1 MKRTA
6 ARQLAV
12 QLAFAACLGSD
23 LPPEEFFDEEYYHSF
38 PSEDGLF
45 DELPDD
51 AQLRYIRELVQ
62 GVIAHRDELDG
73 LISRYAVGW
82 SLQRISRTALS
93 VLRCA
98 VYEILYMPDIPV
110 SASINEAVELS
121 KRFDE
126 PEVTGFINGILGA
139 FVRDLERDDAST
151 AEPGTGE

>member
-12 QLAFAACLGSD
+12 QLIFAAFSGSD
-23 LPPEEFFDEEYYHSF
+23 LPPEDFFDEEYYHSF
-38 PSEDGLF
+38 PAEDGLF
-45 DELPDD
+45 DELPDGK
-51 AQLRYIRELVQ
+51 QLAYIRELVN
-62 GVIAHRDELDG
+62 GVVSRRDELDG
-73 LISRYAVGW
+73 MISRYAVGW
-82 SLQRISRTALS
+82 NLSRISRTALS

-139 FVRDLERDDAST
+139 IVRDLEEDPSSSPQQGA
-151 AEPGTGE
+151 GE